1 MIRFLSGFFIGYMVA
16 KRPPTRVELEQFQRD
31 LRRFFDDITGI

>member
-16 KRPPTRVELEQFQRD
+16 KRPPTRTEFDEFRNDVATFFAEL
-31 LRRFFDDITGI
+31 LKK